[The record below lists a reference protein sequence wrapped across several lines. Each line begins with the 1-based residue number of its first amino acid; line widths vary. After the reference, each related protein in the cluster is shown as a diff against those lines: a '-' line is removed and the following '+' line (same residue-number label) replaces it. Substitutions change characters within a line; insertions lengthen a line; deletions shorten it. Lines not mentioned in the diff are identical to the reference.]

1 MAESDEDYV
10 IEFDI
15 HHPVL
20 KEIPTEI
27 RLRSPL
33 LLDVPEFFIIRD
45 KSDLDENFPASIRLR
60 DGALLAVKSEIVHH
74 KPELQEC
81 RVRIRIPSSELFQIP
96 KTVNLYSPSIL
107 QIDQS
112 FNLNPLA
119 KIIRTGSD
127 LQFHTPVLH
136 DVQISLYIRPPTI
149 LNAET
154 HFRLR
159 QNGTLLEVPNELV
172 NVEEEGLY
180 SIKHVPNYFIF
191 NKPHFSSIY
200 TKENETYSF
209 AKGELLSIPSTF
221 DSKFSSPENSVI
233 EEITPEF
240 IQQPPQLKQIPIEY
254 KITPIDKCQM
264 KNIITSI
271 KVTFYKVKEIM
282 SEFIKN
288 DPILKDFGSEMFI
301 PAPYIRN
308 TEADKSI
315 FIQPEPV
322 ILDTGSTF
330 IINTVELN
338 GEIEE

>member
-60 DGALLAVKSEIVHH
+60 DGDLLAVKSEIVHH

-209 AKGELLSIPSTF
+209 AKGELLSISSTF
-221 DSKFSSPENSVI
+221 DSKFSSPENCVI

-264 KNIITSI
+264 KNIITRKGQKPTYFIS
-271 KVTFYKVKEIM
+271 
-282 SEFIKN
+282 SEYM
-288 DPILKDFGSEMFI
+288 D
-301 PAPYIRN
+301 
-308 TEADKSI
+308 
-315 FIQPEPV
+315 V
-322 ILDTGSTF
+322 I
-330 IINTVELN
+330 
-338 GEIEE
+338 

>member
-10 IEFDI
+10 IEFNI

-27 RLRSPL
+27 KIRPPA

-45 KSDLDENFPASIRLR
+45 ESDLDENFPASIRLR
-60 DGALLAVKSEIVHH
+60 DGALFAVKSEIVHH
-74 KPELQEC
+74 KPELQEF
-81 RVRIRIPSSELFQIP
+81 RVRIRIPTCVLFRIP

-119 KIIRTGSD
+119 KIISNSNNFRF
-127 LQFHTPVLH
+127 QTPVLH
-136 DVQISLYIRPPTI
+136 DVQISLLNRAPTI
-149 LNAET
+149 LETET
-154 HFRLR
+154 HFRIR
-159 QNGTLLEVPNELV
+159 QKGTLLDVPSKLV

-180 SIKHVPNYFIF
+180 SIKRVPNCFIF
-191 NKPHFSSIY
+191 NQPHFSSIY
-200 TKENETYSF
+200 TKENETYLFS
-209 AKGELLSIPSTF
+209 KGELLSIPSTY
-221 DSKFSSPENSVI
+221 DSKFASPESCVI
-233 EEITPEF
+233 QEVLPEF
-240 IQQPPQLKQIPIEY
+240 SQPSPQLKQVPIEY

-264 KNIITSI
+264 KNVVTSI
-271 KVTFYKVKEIM
+271 KITFYKVKEIM
-282 SEFIKN
+282 SEFIKK
-288 DPILKDFGSEMFI
+288 DPILKDFGTEMFM
-301 PAPYIRN
+301 PPPYIRN

-330 IINTVELN
+330 VINTVELD